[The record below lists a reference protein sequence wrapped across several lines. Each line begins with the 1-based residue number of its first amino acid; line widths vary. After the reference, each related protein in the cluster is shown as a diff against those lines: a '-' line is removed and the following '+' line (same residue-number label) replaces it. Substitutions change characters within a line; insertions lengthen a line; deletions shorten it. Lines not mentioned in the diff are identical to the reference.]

1 MNTENRKEL
10 KKMTIYNATELPTT
24 KADRLYIML
33 DQKAPDFALVKGG
46 ITSDTLKNRF
56 HCYRTSNPMLVL
68 IATCEIRKNQDLK
81 DVEQKFFDFF
91 REVKGY
97 DHVFG
102 EWVAITNAKD
112 IEAIK
117 REGFRFFEK
126 LFYRTKNNTYYNT
139 EVYKL
144 WNHRAR

>member
-1 MNTENRKEL
+1 
-10 KKMTIYNATELPTT
+10 MTTYNATELPTT
-24 KADRLYIML
+24 KVDRLYIML

-68 IATCEIRKNQDLK
+68 VATCEIRKNQDLK
-81 DVEQKFFDFF
+81 DVEQKFFNFF

-102 EWVAITNAKD
+102 EWVAVTNAED